1 MPPPTEQGFQREN
14 MGGFERIREVAMPPP
29 TEQGFQPK
37 EPGGY
42 RARSCRNAPSNRTRI
57 STHRWGGNSLRR
69 MSQCLLQ
76 QNKDFN
82 PISPTRPNHRDVAMP
97 PPTEQG
103 FQRENM
109 GGFER
114 IREVAMPPPTE
125 QGFQRDIG
133 PAPHTPNIVAMPP
146 PTEQGFQ
153 PHYQGRL
160 YREVPRRNAP
170 SNRTRIST

>member
-1 MPPPTEQGFQREN
+1 
-14 MGGFERIREVAMPPP
+14 
-29 TEQGFQPK
+29 
-37 EPGGY
+37 
-42 RARSCRNAPSNRTRI
+42 
-57 STHRWGGNSLRR
+57 

-170 SNRTRIST
+170 PTEQGFQRSTRCPGPRLPVVAMPPPTEQGFQHPVLEGRPGVSRSQCPLQQNKDFNSVSQSFGSS